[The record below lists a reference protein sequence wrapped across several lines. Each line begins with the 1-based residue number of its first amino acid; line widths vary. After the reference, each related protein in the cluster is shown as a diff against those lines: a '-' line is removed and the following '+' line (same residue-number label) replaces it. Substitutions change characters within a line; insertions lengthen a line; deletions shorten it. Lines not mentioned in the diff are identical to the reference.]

1 MKRFRH
7 LSRNSVSKIATACM
21 ITAGSLLAS
30 EGDVAELDLSMLFNL
45 KVTTASKR
53 AEKVEDSPGII
64 TTVTRY
70 EIEKMGAK
78 NLIDVLN
85 KVPSLQMYNSSMFGV
100 NKASIRG
107 DAFNYLDNH
116 TLILIDGRPC
126 REGVR
131 QGFDSPVYAMFPID
145 VIERIEVVRGP
156 GSVLYGSTAMSG
168 VINIITEEPG
178 KENSLT
184 VGASSE
190 QDIYQRAKLSLADE
204 KKTKGMLVA
213 NQLHL
218 DQGKTYK
225 ANYMNFFDGSILPFE
240 EDLQAAEIGVFSS
253 MKLHDLKLTSFFG
266 RTEYSTLGWMEPGA
280 ASARN
285 MQSRL
290 FVNLD
295 HKTKLSDKWEI
306 TTSGTW
312 NFTDVALHAS
322 GDGFFEEGAEDTIGL
337 ENASDFLV
345 ESYVSGEVIK
355 NLNVLWGG
363 LVLNE
368 NKWDMPKPRPEDQP
382 EITKV
387 PDRYHNLFYSTYGQ
401 VDYKIMDRVKV
412 LAGFQINKP
421 KGEDIDVVPRLGVI
435 SEIYNGLG
443 AKVLYGEA
451 FRSPIMPERAFTSQ
465 PDPTKVAS
473 LEPEKIKTL
482 DAQIFYA
489 GERGNAS
496 ATFFRSQM
504 SNFISLDQSDAA
516 PGFYNN
522 SDEIV
527 ANGIEVEGKFSP
539 LEGLVVNGSWLNQVS
554 KKTYKVGTEEV
565 TDSKVAN
572 APQWIAKAGATYTT
586 PFNLNAGLFLEVYG
600 KASMYGNNMLPTTPA
615 PTRSE
620 MLSANI
626 GYTLPFE
633 KKVHIDLSMKNI
645 LDDDAFQ
652 PFLLGGVM
660 PSDHIKREN
669 GRTFEATITTSF

>member
-1 MKRFRH
+1 MKRFYS
-7 LSRNSVSKIATACM
+7 LNKKSMRNIATACM
-21 ITAGSLLAS
+21 VAAGAVCATADEL
-30 EGDVAELDLSMLFNL
+30 AELDLSQLFNL

-53 AEKVEDSPGII
+53 AEKVEDSPGVIA
-64 TTVTRY
+64 TVTRY

-78 NLIDVLN
+78 SLIDVLN
-85 KVPSLQMYNSSMFGV
+85 QVPSLQMYNSSVFGV

-131 QGFDSPVYAMFPID
+131 QGFDSPVYTMFPID
-145 VIERIEVVRGP
+145 AIERIEVVRGP

-168 VINIITEEPG
+168 VINIITEAPG

-184 VGASSE
+184 IGASNE
-190 QDIYQRAKLSLADE
+190 QDVYQRAKLSLANDE
-204 KKTKGMLVA
+204 SDKGILVA

-218 DQGKTYK
+218 NQGKPYK
-225 ANYMNFFDGSILPFE
+225 ANFMDFANGSVGTFE
-240 EDLQAAEIGVFSS
+240 EDMQASEIGVFAS
-253 MKLHDLKLTSFFG
+253 MKLRELKLTSFFG
-266 RTEYSTLGWMEPGA
+266 RTEYSTMGWMEPGA
-280 ASARN
+280 ASAKN

-295 HKTKLSDKWEI
+295 HKSKLSDKWEI

-312 NFTDVALHAS
+312 NLTDIALHAS
-322 GDGFFEEGAEDTIGL
+322 GAGFFEEGAEDTIGF

-345 ESYVSGEVIK
+345 ESYISGEAIK
-355 NLNVLWGG
+355 NLNILWGG

-368 NKWDMPKPRPEDQP
+368 NKWNIEQP
-382 EITKV
+382 TRV
-387 PDRYHNLFYSTYGQ
+387 PNRYHNLFYSTYGQ

-412 LAGFQINKP
+412 LAGFQVNKP
-421 KGEDIDVVPRLGVI
+421 KGEDIDVVPRVGVI
-435 SEIYNGLG
+435 SDIYKGLG
-443 AKVLYGEA
+443 VKVLYGEA

-465 PDPTKVAS
+465 PDPLKETN

-482 DAQIFYA
+482 DAQIFFA
-489 GERGNAS
+489 GEKGKAS
-496 ATFFRSQM
+496 ATYFRSLM
-504 SNFISLDQSDAA
+504 SNFIALDQGDAA

-522 SDEIV
+522 EDEIV
-527 ANGIEVEGKFSP
+527 ANGVEVEGKFSP
-539 LEGLVVNGSWLNQVS
+539 VDGLFLSGSWLNQVS
-554 KKTYKVGTEEV
+554 KKTYKVGDEEV

-572 APQWIAKAGATYTT
+572 SPQWMLKFGTTYTT
-586 PFNLNAGLFLEVYG
+586 PFDLHAGVFMETYG
-600 KASMYGNNMLPTTPA
+600 KASMYGNNMLPTTPEPEA
-615 PTRSE
+615 ST
-620 MLSANI
+620 MLNANI

-633 KKVHIDLSMKNI
+633 KKVSFNFAVRNI

-652 PFLLGGVM
+652 PFLLGGSM

-669 GRTFEATITTSF
+669 GRTLEATITTSF